1 MCNSTRV
8 SERGTRRT
16 PSRDAHP
23 TPTTKD
29 EEMEHRFHRDGDQAG
44 RLARSRASS
53 FTLQERV
60 LLSVLAAIF
69 CLLTWFVEMMPDHHH
84 DL

>member
-1 MCNSTRV
+1 M
-8 SERGTRRT
+8 ER
-16 PSRDAHP
+16 
-23 TPTTKD
+23 
-29 EEMEHRFHRDGDQAG
+29 RFHWNGDRAG
-44 RLARSRASS
+44 RRARSRASS
-53 FTLQERV
+53 FTLSERV

>member
-1 MCNSTRV
+1 
-8 SERGTRRT
+8 
-16 PSRDAHP
+16 
-23 TPTTKD
+23 
-29 EEMEHRFHRDGDQAG
+29 MEHRFHRDGDQAG